1 MFISDQL
8 DKIHKG
14 VINVV
19 NNTKYKDIPSIPK
32 LNWQK
37 FNWLNSDIN
46 WYWVLFESNKYHKN
60 NDTKKLIK

>member
-19 NNTKYKDIPSIPK
+19 NNTKYREIPSTPTWK
-32 LNWQK
+32 WQNL
-37 FNWLNSDIN
+37 NWLNSLIN
-46 WYWVLFESNKYHKN
+46 W
-60 NDTKKLIK
+60 

>member
-19 NNTKYKDIPSIPK
+19 NNTKYKDIPSIPIWK
-32 LNWQK
+32 SQN
-37 FNWLNSDIN
+37 FNWLNSNTN
-46 WYWVLFESNKYHKN
+46 WYEVVL
-60 NDTKKLIK
+60 